1 MMTLMTISKTLLTR
15 GLTPCRTLLFSV
27 LLALS
32 FSAAA
37 APLDDAKRA
46 GYVIEIPTGYVQATP
61 EAPASAKALVED
73 INERRREAYER
84 IGERNGITADQ
95 VGAESYRKRMGE

>member
-1 MMTLMTISKTLLTR
+1 MMTMMTISKTLLTR
-15 GLTPCRTLLFSV
+15 GRSPFRTLLFSV

-46 GYVIEIPTGYVQATP
+46 GYVIEIPTGYVEATP
-61 EAPASAKALVED
+61 EAPASTKALVDD
-73 INERRREAYER
+73 INERRRQAYER
-84 IGERNGITADQ
+84 IGQRNGITADQ
-95 VGAESYRKRMGE
+95 VGVESYRKRMGE

>member
-1 MMTLMTISKTLLTR
+1 MMTMITISKTLLTS
-15 GLTPCRTLLFSV
+15 GLTTFRTLLFSV

-46 GYVIEIPTGYVQATP
+46 GYVIEIPTGYVEATP
-61 EAPASAKALVED
+61 EAPASIKALAED
-73 INERRREAYER
+73 INERRRQAYER
-84 IGERNGITADQ
+84 IGQRNGITADQ
-95 VGAESYRKRMGE
+95 VGVESYRKRIGE